1 MRLRTPLVFGIPVIV
16 LMLGVAMSA
25 QSQPNF
31 GGKWTLAEPSAQVG
45 FGAGFGMAFTAVQ
58 DEKTL
63 TITRDV
69 QGTELKSVYNLDGSD
84 SKNSLNVNGNSIDLV
99 SKAKW
104 DGGKLV
110 IATTANFG
118 GNTFETSNALSLDA
132 SGILTV
138 ESTRPDFQGGG
149 APITSKATYKKAP

>member
-1 MRLRTPLVFGIPVIV
+1 MRRRMSFVLGIPV
-16 LMLGVAMSA
+16 LALLLGAGVIA
-25 QSQPNF
+25 QARPNF
-31 GGKWTLAEPSAQVG
+31 AGKWTLAEPSAQVG

-84 SKNSLNVNGNSIDLV
+84 SKNSLSFNGNSIDLV

-110 IATTANFG
+110 IATTADFG
-118 GNTFETSNALSLDA
+118 GNTFETSNALSIDA
-132 SGILTV
+132 AGILTV

-149 APITSKATYKKAP
+149 GPITTKATYKKAP